1 VAALWSRTDMNQ
13 YSAQELNKIFMEIAP
28 QTSLLLPLPA
38 GPAPRGRAPGPAVG
52 VYLRH
57 SEILP
62 GTGKLED
69 RYWNLLRQTPVAGG
83 VGVLASINSL
93 LSEHRSLDRDVH
105 KILAERFVTPAVM
118 AKVAEQNVS
127 GGAFSGVFTRT
138 GCLQLMQ
145 HLLVYGNRSVKP
157 GGKSEK
163 DLGELALLTNEFIQ
177 RDPIVDRVRLPNLD
191 LLVSFVPVWDIHNP
205 RDLAYA
211 LSRMFTI
218 LTEILPGNDPEV
230 RRLAAK
236 AGLNISGITVGSLPL
251 NDFIAAVFGLFAYGR
266 NIKGPAFSVF
276 DTRQVFSQVRF
287 PRRIL
292 RELIKGRALTAVE
305 FRKRLSEGK
314 ARTRKAFG
322 EALERRSF
330 LTESLNLFRQF
341 PFMKLDANHVLILDL
356 EFVVELLTGGVYWNI
371 FDSLPRNRRESF
383 KELWGRLF
391 EIYGVD
397 LLKDFYPSASGI
409 LAPDV
414 NYNGGQVDA
423 LLDFGETVVVFEIK
437 SSLLTEAA
445 KRSGD
450 SPTFVADF
458 ERKFVRNEKGN
469 PKALLQLAA
478 SCKAIEDGRIRTAI
492 KPGRIYPVCVSDE
505 PAVESFFFTAYANE
519 TFEKELPSG
528 SRIQPVTMMSV
539 NELEEILPYV
549 SESLF
554 SWPELLD
561 FRLGGPTRG
570 AFSVHQA
577 IYDLLREKGLS
588 ARRNQAIRKSFDEV
602 WKIISSRYKPPK

>member
-1 VAALWSRTDMNQ
+1 MRLHSDMNQ
-13 YSAQELNKIFMEIAP
+13 YSAEELNKIFVELAP
-28 QTSLLLPLPA
+28 QTGLVLPLSA

-62 GTGKLED
+62 GTAKLED
-69 RYWNLLRQTPVAGG
+69 RYWNLLRQTPVTGG

-93 LSEHRSLDRDVH
+93 LSEHRSLNRDVH
-105 KILAERFVTPAVM
+105 QVLSDRYLTANLA
-118 AKVAEQNVS
+118 AKVAAQKVA
-127 GGAFSGVFTRT
+127 GDTFGVFTRT
-138 GCLQLMQ
+138 GCLQLMR
-145 HLLVYGNRSVKP
+145 HLLLYGNRSLKSSSAQ
-157 GGKSEK
+157 SEK
-163 DLGELALLTNEFIQ
+163 ELGELALLANEFIQ
-177 RDPIVDRVRLPNLD
+177 RDPVVDPARLPNLD

-218 LTEILPGNDPEV
+218 LTEILPGKDPEV

-276 DTRQVFSQVRF
+276 DTRQVFSLVGF
-287 PRRIL
+287 PPRML
-292 RELIKGRALTAVE
+292 RKLVKDRALTTEE
-305 FRKRLSEGK
+305 FRKRLGGGK

-322 EALERRSF
+322 EELQRRSF

-341 PFMKLDANHVLILDL
+341 PLMKLDTNRVLILDL
-356 EFVVELLTGGVYWNI
+356 EFLAELLTGGVYWNI

-397 LLKDFYPSASGI
+397 LLKDFYPPASGI
-409 LAPDV
+409 LAADL

-423 LLDFGETVVVFEIK
+423 LLDFGEAVVVFEIK

-450 SPTFVADF
+450 RAKFVADF
-458 ERKFVRNEKGN
+458 ERKFVRNEKGK

-478 SCKAIEDGRIRTAI
+478 SCKAIEDGKIRTAM
-492 KPGRIYPVCVSDE
+492 KPGRIYPVCISDE
-505 PAVESFFFTAYANE
+505 PAVESFFFTSYANE
-519 TFEKELPSG
+519 IFEKELPAG
-528 SRIQPVTMMSV
+528 SRIRPVTMMSV

-549 SESLF
+549 SENLF

-561 FRLGGPTRG
+561 FRLSGPTRG

-577 IYDLLREKGLS
+577 IYDLLREKGFS

-602 WKIISSRYKPPK
+602 WKIIGSRYKPPKAR